1 MKRALAWL
9 DRLFDR
15 LYGSRWNPL
24 YQSGV
29 LVVFLT
35 LVLLVTGLYLLLF
48 YRIGDPWGS
57 VDRITGQAWGGR
69 WIRSVHRFASDAA
82 VVAIGVHALRMFLRG
97 RTWGARAL
105 AWLSG
110 LVLAGLFLV
119 CGWTG
124 FVMVWD
130 VHGQVLAME
139 GGRILD
145 ALPIFSEP
153 IGRTFAG
160 EGEMPPAFFFMN
172 LFLHIA
178 LPIGV
183 ALLLYVHVSRLA
195 RPRMMPPRG
204 LAWGTVGALLGLS
217 LLWPVPM
224 FPEASAGVRPDEV
237 PLSLFYSF
245 WVPLTRALPVWV
257 VWLLVL
263 SGAALLLLVPLWTR
277 PRREKRPPPSV
288 VDERS
293 CVGCEQCAL
302 DCPYEAIAMVAR
314 SDDRPTLVARVDP
327 DRCVSCG
334 ICAGSCAPMSVGPAG
349 RTGRDQLQRV
359 RGFIAEVQP
368 APDEVVV
375 VACLHG
381 AGLVGGVERLDGNP
395 VYPVSCAGSVH
406 SSVVEFLVRAGA
418 GGVMVAACPSR
429 DCWNREGPKWTEQ
442 RLFHE
447 REAELQERVD
457 RRRVR
462 LVEVGAADRRELQA
476 HLAAFREE
484 VRALGR
490 TTAETEIEVDTE
502 CEVPV
507 AGVAGEG
514 TL

>member
-9 DRLFDR
+9 DHLFDR

-29 LVVFLT
+29 LVVL
-35 LVLLVTGLYLLLF
+35 LSVVLLVTGLYLLLF
-48 YRIGDPWGS
+48 YRIGEPWGS
-57 VDRITGQAWGGR
+57 VDRITDQAWGGR
-69 WIRSVHRFASDAA
+69 WIRSLHRFASDAA

-105 AWLSG
+105 AWVSG
-110 LVLAGLFLV
+110 LVLLGVFLV

-139 GGRILD
+139 GGRLLD

-160 EGEMPPAFFFMN
+160 EQEMPPAFFFMN

-178 LPIGV
+178 LPIGI
-183 ALLLYVHVSRLA
+183 ALILYVHVSRLA

-204 LAWGTVGALLGLS
+204 LTWGTVGALTALS

-224 FPEASAGVRPDEV
+224 FPEADAGRLPGDV
-237 PLSLFYSF
+237 PLNWFYSF
-245 WVPLTRALPVWV
+245 WVPVTRVMPVWA
-257 VWLLVL
+257 VWLLGMGVVL
-263 SGAALLLLVPLWTR
+263 GLLLVPIWTR
-277 PRREKRPPPSV
+277 PRRERRPPPSV

-293 CVGCEQCAL
+293 CVGCEQCAM

-327 DRCVSCG
+327 ERCVSCG
-334 ICAGSCAPMSVGPAG
+334 ICAGSCAPMSVGPTG
-349 RTGRDQLQRV
+349 RTGRDQLQAV
-359 RGFIAEVQP
+359 RAFIAEVKP
-368 APDEVVV
+368 AADEVVV
-375 VACLHG
+375 VACAFG
-381 AGLVGGVERLDGNP
+381 AGSLGGVPRLDGSP
-395 VYPVSCAGSVH
+395 VYPVNCAGSLH
-406 SSVVEFLVRAGA
+406 TSVVEFLVRAGA
-418 GGVMVAACPSR
+418 GGVMVAACPAR
-429 DCWNREGPKWTEQ
+429 DCWNREGPVWTDQ

-462 LVEVGAADRRELQA
+462 MVEVGAAGRDEL
-476 HLAAFREE
+476 LGLVAAFREE
-484 VRALGR
+484 IRGLGQG
-490 TTAETEIEVDTE
+490 TPETDIEVDTE
-502 CEVPV
+502 CDVPV
-507 AGVAGEG
+507 AGVAGEVAP
-514 TL
+514 